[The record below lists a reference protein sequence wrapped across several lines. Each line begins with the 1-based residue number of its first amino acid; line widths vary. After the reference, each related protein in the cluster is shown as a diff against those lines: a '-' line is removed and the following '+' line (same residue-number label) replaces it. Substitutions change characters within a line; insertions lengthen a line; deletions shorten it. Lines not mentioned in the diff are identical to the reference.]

1 MTDLNETSAKPARDK
16 KIFAY
21 ACFILAR
28 RRYSVSEF
36 RGKLEKKFPDKPE
49 EVTQI
54 IDLFLERKYL
64 DDSEYARIYILD
76 QLARKPQGLRLI
88 KQKLRHKGINE
99 TTLSG
104 TFQEQI
110 YDEDELIRQ
119 ALTKKARTLTSAP
132 PRLAK
137 QKLFRF
143 LISRGF
149 GYENI
154 MKALSAENPF
164 TDS

>member
-1 MTDLNETSAKPARDK
+1 MPDLNQTSGTPQRDK

-36 RGKLEKKFPDKPE
+36 RGKLEKKFPDRPE
-49 EVTQI
+49 DVTQI
-54 IDLFLERKYL
+54 IDLFLDRKYL

-88 KQKLRHKGINE
+88 KQKLRQKGINE

-110 YDEDELIRQ
+110 YDEDDLIQQ
-119 ALTKKARTLTSAP
+119 ALGKKEKILKSATP
-132 PRLAK
+132 QQKK

-154 MKALSAENPF
+154 MKALR
-164 TDS
+164 DD